1 MCIMVLF
8 IDNETQNDFCR
19 QVEKYV
25 EQWKSSYIDAV
36 ISVCESTDLPVESVG
51 KILSKPIV
59 EKIQQEG
66 EDLNFLQKTTK
77 LLF

>member
-25 EQWKSSYIDAV
+25 ERWKSTYINAV
-36 ISVCESTDLPVESVG
+36 ISVCESKDLPVESVA

-66 EDLNFLQKTTK
+66 ENLNFLQKTTK

>member
-1 MCIMVLF
+1 MCTMVLF

-36 ISVCESTDLPVESVG
+36 ISVCESNDLPVESVG

-66 EDLNFLQKTTK
+66 QDLNFLQKTTK

>member
-1 MCIMVLF
+1 MVLF
-8 IDNETQNDFCR
+8 IDNETQSDFCR

-25 EQWKSSYIDAV
+25 EQWKSTYIDAV
-36 ISVCESTDLPVESVG
+36 INVCESKDLPVESVA

-66 EDLNFLQKTTK
+66 ENLNFLQKTTK

>member
-1 MCIMVLF
+1 M
-8 IDNETQNDFCR
+8 
-19 QVEKYV
+19 
-25 EQWKSSYIDAV
+25 DAV
-36 ISVCESTDLPVESVG
+36 INICESNDLPVESVG

-66 EDLNFLQKTTK
+66 QDLNFLQKTTK